1 MNQDETKLFF
11 NILRTAISGNLL
23 KDEEI
28 KAYSSDKLPELIKTA
43 SKHDISHLLVF
54 GLKQNKL
61 IPVESTE
68 IENHIY
74 KAVYRYE
81 LLQYEYKTIRDLFE
95 ERKIKFI
102 PLKGAVIRGYYPE
115 PWMRTSCDID
125 ILVPIEE
132 IEKAESI
139 LVEKY
144 GYKHH
149 RKGGHDISL
158 FSISGV
164 HLELHYN
171 LIDDDKS
178 SVIPKTLNDVWN
190 SAVLQNGFNY
200 LYEMPD
206 DVFYLYHIA
215 HMAKHF
221 ACGGCGIRPFI
232 DLWILD
238 GFQNADKEKR
248 DSLLASCNLLK
259 FANSVRKLSSVWF
272 GDSSHDLVTKQMEE
286 YTLCGGLYGNTANR
300 IMIDHQR
307 KGGRIK
313 YAFSKIFI
321 PYSVIKY
328 QYPILQKHKWLTPF
342 MQVRRWFRIIFCGHL
357 KRVIKELRFSNTI
370 SKEEATTTKTF
381 LKNIGL

>member
-81 LLQYEYKTIRDLFE
+81 LLQYEYKTIRDIFE

-144 GYKHH
+144 GYKRH